1 MKNYICTAAGVI
13 GAGIANIFGGWSAAM
28 TTLIIF
34 MAIDYVTG
42 LLVAGVFR
50 ASNKSATGGLES
62 RAGFKGLCRKGVI
75 LLFVLIGARVDL
87 LLGTSYLKD
96 AICIG
101 FILNELLSIIEN
113 AGLMGI
119 PLPSAVI
126 SAVELLRQKNG
137 EDTDK
142 TEEAE
147 KEDK

>member
-1 MKNYICTAAGVI
+1 MKNYICTAAGMI
-13 GAGIANIFGGWSAAM
+13 GAAIANIFGGWSAAM

-34 MAIDYVTG
+34 MAIDYITG

-50 ASNKSATGGLES
+50 ASLKSASGGLES

-75 LLFVLIGARVDL
+75 LLFVLIGARIDL

-101 FILNELLSIIEN
+101 FICNELLSIVEN

-119 PLPSAVI
+119 PLPSPVEQ
-126 SAVELLRQKNG
+126 AVELLRQKSG
-137 EDTDK
+137 EGKHEND
-142 TEEAE
+142 EEE
-147 KEDK
+147 K